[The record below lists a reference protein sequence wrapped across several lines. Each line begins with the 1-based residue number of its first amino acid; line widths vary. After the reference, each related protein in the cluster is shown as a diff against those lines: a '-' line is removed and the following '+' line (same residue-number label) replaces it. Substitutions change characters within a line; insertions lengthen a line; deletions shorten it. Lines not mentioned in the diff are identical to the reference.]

1 MCMLTYFFFVFCLFL
16 IWETSSIFL
25 SLCPIE
31 CRLNSNSVSR
41 IARARSWLRH
51 HRQFHIT
58 STRLSVSIGRGNES
72 KDFQAQKKCYPWRG
86 YFFKQNEI
94 QRHRFLVDPWMWHAM
109 IGIVSFQFN
118 GQDVFGHDFTILCI
132 QLELVLI
139 PQTNVFCR
147 SSIFSQVFVI
157 LTGSGCCS
165 PRNRLFVPMIHEFVI
180 WAKFFLRFLFL
191 GEVFKFDK
199 RGYLILSSSANRT

>member
-51 HRQFHIT
+51 HRQFHIHIT

-118 GQDVFGHDFTILCI
+118 GQDVFGHDFTILYI
-132 QLELVLI
+132 TVQHRSIRIIFFNL
-139 PQTNVFCR
+139 
-147 SSIFSQVFVI
+147 SSIQISMKLMIYV
-157 LTGSGCCS
+157 TT
-165 PRNRLFVPMIHEFVI
+165 RNLYRLLATKFPIS
-180 WAKFFLRFLFL
+180 AKL
-191 GEVFKFDK
+191 GAC
-199 RGYLILSSSANRT
+199 LILINFVWWSTQDRPRMVFLD

>member
-118 GQDVFGHDFTILCI
+118 GQDVFGHDFTILYI
-132 QLELVLI
+132 TVQHRSIRIIFFFNL
-139 PQTNVFCR
+139 
-147 SSIFSQVFVI
+147 SSIQTMKLMIYV
-157 LTGSGCCS
+157 TT
-165 PRNRLFVPMIHEFVI
+165 RNLYRLLATKFPIS
-180 WAKFFLRFLFL
+180 AKL
-191 GEVFKFDK
+191 GAC
-199 RGYLILSSSANRT
+199 LILINFVWWSTQDRPRMVFLD